1 MNIGNVNDIKI
12 NNIFQ
17 KMIVALKNFFGH
29 SVSMLPEST
38 VELDEEQRNV
48 YERADFLA
56 NTDSFE
62 NLKEILTLYQVTTN
76 TEGKTV
82 VSDKKTGYVIEN
94 EKLIF
99 KLRFA
104 MVWKKA
110 SLLNRTDLDK
120 NEDYSFNEGAKET
133 YNRILE
139 IVQKQLRKTG
149 NIDTAEV
156 LNDVKELDYRWARGI
171 SRKLFKNE
179 IQTGILT
186 NYFRSIT
193 NKAKKQTKKTLTTTV
208 ALYGTE
214 E

>member
-1 MNIGNVNDIKI
+1 
-12 NNIFQ
+12 
-17 KMIVALKNFFGH
+17 
-29 SVSMLPEST
+29 
-38 VELDEEQRNV
+38 
-48 YERADFLA
+48 
-56 NTDSFE
+56 
-62 NLKEILTLYQVTTN
+62 
-76 TEGKTV
+76 
-82 VSDKKTGYVIEN
+82 
-94 EKLIF
+94 
-99 KLRFA
+99 

>member
-1 MNIGNVNDIKI
+1 MNSESVKNIKV

-17 KMIVALKNFFGH
+17 KMIVALKSFFGH
-29 SVSMLPEST
+29 GVSMLPEST
-38 VELDEEQRNV
+38 VELDEEQKNV
-48 YERADFLA
+48 YEKAEILA
-56 NTDSFE
+56 NSDSFE
-62 NLKEILTLYQVTTN
+62 NLKEILELYQVTTN
-76 TEGKTV
+76 TDGKTV
-82 VSDKKTGYVIEN
+82 ASDKKTGYVIEN

-104 MVWKKA
+104 VIWKKA
-110 SLLNRTDLDK
+110 SLLNRTDLNED
-120 NEDYSFNEGAKET
+120 EDYSFNDGAKET
-133 YNRILE
+133 YSRILE

-156 LNDVKELDYRWARGI
+156 LNDIKKLDYRWARGI

>member
-1 MNIGNVNDIKI
+1 
-12 NNIFQ
+12 
-17 KMIVALKNFFGH
+17 MIVALKNFFGH
-29 SVSMLPEST
+29 GVSMLPEST
-38 VELDEEQRNV
+38 VELDEEQKKV
-48 YERADFLA
+48 YEKADFLA

-62 NLKEILTLYQVTTN
+62 TLKEILELYQVTTN
-76 TEGKTV
+76 ADGKTV
-82 VSDKKTGYVIEN
+82 ASDKKTGYVIEN
-94 EKLIF
+94 EKFIF

-104 MVWKKA
+104 VIWKKA
-110 SLLNRTDLDK
+110 SLLTRTDLNE
-120 NEDYSFNEGAKET
+120 NEDYSFNDGAKET

-149 NIDTAEV
+149 NIDTAEI
-156 LNDVKELDYRWARGI
+156 LNDIKGLEYRWARGI

-193 NKAKKQTKKTLTTTV
+193 NKAKKQTKKTLTTAV